1 MKKTVIIG
9 IVAITLGMVISL
21 GPQFM
26 FKVCSPM
33 AMSTDLLAD
42 DCGDDG
48 ACGCSGDTI
57 SFPVCHWTARAE
69 IGIGFLIV
77 ALGICLM
84 FFSDLKTQQG
94 LTIGIFLASII
105 ALSTP
110 HVLIGGCNVMTM
122 ACRRIT
128 FPILSFICI
137 LTLIGSV
144 IYLIHIEGK
153 TKK

>member
-1 MKKTVIIG
+1 MKKAIIIG
-9 IVAITLGMVISL
+9 IVAIILGMLISF
-21 GPQFM
+21 GPQFL

-33 AMSTDLLAD
+33 TMSTDLLA
-42 DCGDDG
+42 DDG

-57 SFPVCHWTARAE
+57 NFPVCHWTARAE

-94 LTIGIFLASII
+94 LTIGIFLTSII
-105 ALSTP
+105 ALSIP
-110 HVLIGGCNVMTM
+110 HVLIGGCSVMTM
-122 ACRRIT
+122 ACRRIA

-144 IYLIHIEGK
+144 MYLIHIEGK
-153 TKK
+153 LKK